1 MSAFP
6 TLTSQYSIEEYE
18 EMLAFDP
25 TNRTQMESGH
35 IRTSPSCTYVPQA
48 WRVKLALLS
57 EEDKESIRE
66 FEREMKLGSG
76 SFSWVN
82 PVTYEDYSV
91 RFKGNCTYKMQG
103 SRLFWEVEYTVEEV

>member
-6 TLTSQYSIEEYE
+6 TLTSKYSVEDYD

-48 WRVKLALLS
+48 WRVRLGLLS
-57 EEDKESIRE
+57 EGDKKSIRE

-76 SFSWVN
+76 SFLWSN
-82 PVTYEDYSV
+82 PVTGDSLTV
-91 RFKGNCTYKMQG
+91 RFKDTCKYRMQG
-103 SRLFWEVEYTVEEV
+103 SRLFWEVEYVVEEV

>member
-6 TLTSQYSIEEYE
+6 TLTSKYSVEEYE

-35 IRTSPSCTYVPQA
+35 IRTSASCTYVPRA
-48 WRVKLALLS
+48 WRVKLSLLS
-57 EEDKESIRE
+57 ETDKENIRA
-66 FEREMKLGSG
+66 FEREVKLGSG
-76 SFSWVN
+76 SFLWVN
-82 PVTYEDYSV
+82 PITGETHTV
-91 RFKGNCTYKMQG
+91 RFKDTCKYRMQG